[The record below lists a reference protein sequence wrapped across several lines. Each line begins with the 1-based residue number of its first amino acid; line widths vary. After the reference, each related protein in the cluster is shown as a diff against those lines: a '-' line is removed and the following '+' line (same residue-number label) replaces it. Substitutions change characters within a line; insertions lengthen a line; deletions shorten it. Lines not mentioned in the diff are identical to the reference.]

1 MLCVRKGSGGWGGDE
16 ARSTTS
22 DNPLFCEQESG
33 VRFLN
38 SMDGEEVVGSGLW
51 GELLG
56 AWDGDVGDDGI
67 VMADDQTKV
76 VNPKTVMA
84 DDQTKVLNPR
94 EKKSG
99 RPGNLKEKKIDT
111 GKHDSP
117 PAGHYSRGDSHLSRQ
132 GRKLWN

>member
-1 MLCVRKGSGGWGGDE
+1 
-16 ARSTTS
+16 
-22 DNPLFCEQESG
+22 
-33 VRFLN
+33 
-38 SMDGEEVVGSGLW
+38 
-51 GELLG
+51 
-56 AWDGDVGDDGI
+56 
-67 VMADDQTKV
+67 MADDQTKV
-76 VNPKTVMA
+76 VNPREKKSERHENLKENKINTGKHDSPPA
-84 DDQTKVLNPR
+84 GHYSRGDSHLSRQG